1 MSNNVYLRKYLL
13 KSLCAIM
20 FFIILLCL
28 VNKVEYN
35 KYKYNTNQKINGI
48 VAKIQEKYPEI
59 GKEEIIEILNSNNK
73 DNVFNEYGY
82 DINKDSYINQNNEV
96 AISDNAYNVSIK
108 VLYRLQVKVLY

>member
-35 KYKYNTNQKINGI
+35 KYKYNTNQKIYGTTPPKNLQTKSNDRSFALLTFYSLSKFTVYLI
-48 VAKIQEKYPEI
+48 SLNNNLKCNFTFCFKSLL
-59 GKEEIIEILNSNNK
+59 IL
-73 DNVFNEYGY
+73 
-82 DINKDSYINQNNEV
+82 
-96 AISDNAYNVSIK
+96 
-108 VLYRLQVKVLY
+108 